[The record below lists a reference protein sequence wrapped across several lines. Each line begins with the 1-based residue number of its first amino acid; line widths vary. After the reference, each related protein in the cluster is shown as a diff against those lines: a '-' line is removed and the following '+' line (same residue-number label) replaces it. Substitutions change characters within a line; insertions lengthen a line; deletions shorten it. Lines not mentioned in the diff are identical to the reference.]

1 MNIRRKGDR
10 IEDTKRLKKDDPSC
24 GDTGD
29 GYGAEVGYE
38 LDGGFARVTVYPSR
52 FKYEYTCTHG

>member
-1 MNIRRKGDR
+1 MNIRWIGDR
-10 IEDTKRLKKDDPSC
+10 IEDTNRLKKDAPSC
-24 GDTGD
+24 GVTDD

-52 FKYEYTCTHG
+52 FKYEYTCTNG